1 MAPFFERLSDAYQG
15 KMLFAKLDIDANS
28 QTVQRYN
35 IQSIPTF
42 LIFKDGQEIARMVG
56 ADPTRIKSFIDR
68 AIAT

>member
-1 MAPFFERLSDAYQG
+1 
-15 KMLFAKLDIDANS
+15 MLFAKLDIDANS

-56 ADPTRIKSFIDR
+56 ADPTKSSLLLIVPSQPEHPSE
-68 AIAT
+68 